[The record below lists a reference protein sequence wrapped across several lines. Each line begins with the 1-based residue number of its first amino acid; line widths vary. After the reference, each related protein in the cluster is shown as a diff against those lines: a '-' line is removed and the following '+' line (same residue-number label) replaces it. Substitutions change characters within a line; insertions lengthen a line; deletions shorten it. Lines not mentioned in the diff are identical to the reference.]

1 MSRTVGKNLRGYT
14 LIEMLISVTIFSGL
28 LIIVLGVVATSS
40 SSSAKVS
47 VLREKSQAARALI
60 DQISNDFRYADT
72 SISLK
77 VDSDPTEYKGYF
89 MTSERLV
96 LAMHLPNTAKDSELV
111 RKEYNIG
118 SFNSRTTVTLTEAR
132 GCKAVDYL
140 NFNSCDQKSTQT
152 DVLSSAYVL
161 SQEAPNF
168 SSEFGGLMVGE
179 NPQVTPFVSLV
190 FTIKPFDLAQACS
203 EADSGSCYKV
213 STTINNAGVSQ

>member
-1 MSRTVGKNLRGYT
+1 MKKFLGKNLRGYT

-47 VLREKSQAARALI
+47 ILREKSQAARALI

-77 VDSDPTEYKGYF
+77 VENDPTEYGGYYT
-89 MTSERLV
+89 TSERLV
-96 LAMHLPNTAKDSELV
+96 MAMHLPNTDKNTGLV
-111 RKEYNIG
+111 RKEYNIK
-118 SFNSRTTVTLTEAR
+118 SFNGRTTVTLKEGR

-140 NFNSCDQKSTQT
+140 DFNNCAQQSIET
-152 DVLSSAYVL
+152 DTLSSAYVL
-161 SQEAPNF
+161 SREAPSF

-179 NPQVTPFVSLV
+179 NPAITPFVSLV
-190 FTIKPFDLAQACS
+190 FTIKPSDLTQPCS
-203 EADSGSCYKV
+203 EADSGTCYKV
-213 STTINNAGVSQ
+213 STAINAGATR